1 MFKRNDV
8 VNVAWGLGFIFIAW
22 ANLVLFQNFSIQ
34 NLLISLFVTVWG
46 GRLSLHLGQR
56 FFNEP
61 EDFRFALLRKKW
73 GKLFYIRSYFQ
84 IYMLHGVAL
93 ILVAL
98 PILGTQTHGFYSLYW
113 WNYIG
118 VLLWLIGMF
127 FQTVGDYQ
135 LQRFKKYRKTK
146 NAVLNSGLWKYSR
159 HPNYFGEV
167 LLWWGIFLLALPVQ
181 NPLIL
186 LISPIVVTFF
196 VIGFSG
202 MPKMKKR
209 WRFHKVYQK
218 YAQKTSA
225 FFPLPPRK

>member
-1 MFKRNDV
+1 
-8 VNVAWGLGFIFIAW
+8 
-22 ANLVLFQNFSIQ
+22 
-34 NLLISLFVTVWG
+34 
-46 GRLSLHLGQR
+46 LGQR